1 MGQPLVEGAISPKKI
16 IATSRLNRFGNIFF
30 SISIALISIVG
41 LFLLSSILTPLLWIA
56 AIAAFF
62 VILVCMVVF
71 SFGAVFVMDSE
82 PMAKLW
88 NLFTKLTG
96 SGDSMFSLTQFCF
109 NSTQWI
115 SLAGMIVCA
124 IAIVFLSINKTK
136 FKALKIVLVA
146 IFIVLFAV
154 VFAFM
159 ELTGGIQN

>member
-16 IATSRLNRFGNIFF
+16 IASSRLNRFTNIFF
-30 SISIALISIVG
+30 SISIALISVVG

-56 AIAAFF
+56 VIALFF
-62 VILVCMVVF
+62 ITLVCMVVF
-71 SFGAVFVMDSE
+71 SFGTVFVMDSK

-88 NLFTKLTG
+88 SAFTKLTG
-96 SGDSMFSLTQFCF
+96 SGDSMMSIAQFCF

-115 SLAGMIVCA
+115 SLAGMIVGVF
-124 IAIVFLSINKTK
+124 AIVFAIISKTK
-136 FKALKIVLVA
+136 FKVLKIVLVA

-159 ELTGGIQN
+159 EITGGLQK